1 MSGGKPNFF
10 EVEAVR
16 IPKDEALKL
25 FMLIA
30 IYQHNLQKPE
40 FEIAKLRLSNEFEKF
55 EQWLRSRGIY
65 L

>member
-10 EVEAVR
+10 EITSVS
-16 IPKDEALKL
+16 IPKDEAFKL
-25 FMLIA
+25 FMLLA

-40 FEIAKLRLSNEFEKF
+40 FELAKLRLSIEFEKF